1 MILEEIVDEIKVEL
15 KRRQILNTCVGYSFT
30 STLLDNGE
38 VGISHTIGEG
48 KINGAGSLIGKNAFE
63 VVRENLETP
72 LQRSLSLSILSAL
85 NTVEGFQEGDL
96 INFLEEGKTCVFG
109 YSPSF
114 SSENY
119 VIYDF
124 YDVENPTEKRK
135 SFSSFQGD
143 RCVNVVIYGS
153 AIVNGYIDKILS
165 QVSSDNIAILGFSSI
180 YAPHTLRKY
189 GVNLI
194 GISKFLDGKKGMRVV
209 CEGGRSELSALIK
222 KYFKKI

>member
-1 MILEEIVDEIKVEL
+1 M
-15 KRRQILNTCVGYSFT
+15 
-30 STLLDNGE
+30 
-38 VGISHTIGEG
+38 
-48 KINGAGSLIGKNAFE
+48 
-63 VVRENLETP
+63 
-72 LQRSLSLSILSAL
+72 
-85 NTVEGFQEGDL
+85 
-96 INFLEEGKTCVFG
+96 FG

-165 QVSSDNIAILGFSSI
+165 QVSSDNIAVLGFSSI

-222 KYFKKI
+222 NTLKRFELNHRNIIIAFVVLLQLALRFSLGNSTLQSLPKNDASLLLIPSFNFK